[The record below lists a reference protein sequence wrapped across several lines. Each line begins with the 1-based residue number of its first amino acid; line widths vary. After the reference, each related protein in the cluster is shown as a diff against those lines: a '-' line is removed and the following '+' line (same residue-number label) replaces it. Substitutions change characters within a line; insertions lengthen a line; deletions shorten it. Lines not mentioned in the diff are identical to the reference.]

1 MTVLVQ
7 LASTLIQLISLGG
20 ILVQCRYVWR
30 LTSVSVLSVTVNM
43 WAEETRGMLV
53 LISVCDYAAI
63 DWLESGKGMFLF
75 FFAAVLLNKSI
86 IVCNRYQ

>member
-1 MTVLVQ
+1 MP
-7 LASTLIQLISLGG
+7 
-20 ILVQCRYVWR
+20 
-30 LTSVSVLSVTVNM
+30 SVTVNM

-63 DWLESGKGMFLF
+63 DWLERRGCFFS
-75 FFAAVLLNKSI
+75 FFAAVLLNKLI